1 MKKLFTLSASIACI
15 LLFMAMNVN
24 GQWNTTGNDIYNTN
38 TGNVGIGTNT
48 PGYLL
53 HVAKNTTSPSIRI
66 QNLGGGGG
74 AAFEMIDNAS
84 TADWKFKATNS
95 GGFKIR
101 DHASALDVLTIE
113 KNALANALYIKQG
126 GNVGLGVTN
135 PLEKLHVNGAVLIGN
150 TSTSNAGTIRW
161 NGSNFSGYNGSSWV
175 NLDFTWSDPWIQLP
189 NIPYGNPEFCSG
201 PQPMSLSFAF
211 PGVANPM
218 ARLYVTDMSAI
229 GLFPHQIE
237 IEGSTL
243 GGPVVFN
250 ASQLFRMSAGMNP
263 PFIDYSVGIFGMD
276 GTFKVCLGAALT
288 ATAQSDNT
296 TMIRTN
302 QSGIVDLPNQSRI
315 RAYQVDPS
323 GAGLVQ
329 TIPPGIWTPVNF
341 TFDTPLPVGYDEQFE
356 FVLAPAVNMPTPV
369 ENAFFAAV
377 QEGYYQVNA
386 RCEFNVETIEG
397 GPVMVAPNSY
407 VSIAIYTGA
416 APGITGSNSIGNNL
430 QIGYMNGPDHLPLT
444 NNNAPNVSD
453 VIYLLPGQ
461 IISIWVYH
469 TAMTPM
475 NLRQGPNIM
484 YVSIHKV
491 S

>member
-1 MKKLFTLSASIACI
+1 MKKLFTLSASIAWM

-24 GQWNTTGNDIYNTN
+24 GQWNFSGNDIYNTN
-38 TGNVGIGTNT
+38 TGNVGIGINT

-66 QNLGGGGG
+66 QNLGGTGG

-126 GNVGLGVTN
+126 GNVGIGITN
-135 PLEKLHVNGAVLIGN
+135 PLEKLHVYGAILIGN
-150 TSTSNAGTIRW
+150 TSTSNAGTLRW
-161 NGSNFSGYNGSSWV
+161 DGNNFLGYNGSSWV
-175 NLDFTWSDPWIQLP
+175 NLDFTWSDPWIQAP
-189 NIPYGNPEFCSG
+189 NVPFGNPEFCSV

-211 PGVANPM
+211 PGIPNPM
-218 ARLYVTDMSAI
+218 ARLYVTDMSAT
-229 GLFPHQIE
+229 GLFPHQVE
-237 IEGSTL
+237 IESISL
-243 GGPVVFN
+243 GGPAVFN

-263 PFIDYSVGIFGMD
+263 PFIDYSVGIFGLD

-315 RAYQVDPS
+315 RAFQLDP
-323 GAGLVQ
+323 AGFVQ
-329 TIPPGIWTPVNF
+329 TVPPGIWVPVNF
-341 TFDTPLPVGYDEQFE
+341 TSDSPLPGGYDEQNE
-356 FVLAPAVNMPTPV
+356 FTVAATASAGVPPELAYFTA
-369 ENAFFAAV
+369 AFS
-377 QEGYYQVNA
+377 GYYQVNA
-386 RCEFNVETIEG
+386 RCEFNVDYFVG
-397 GPVMVAPNSY
+397 GPVMLGPNSY
-407 VSIAIYTGA
+407 VSIAIWRGP
-416 APGITGSNSIGNNL
+416 APGATASYAIGNNL
-430 QIGYMNGPDHLPLT
+430 QVGYANGPNTGILFF
-444 NNNAPNVSD
+444 NNAPTVSD
-453 VIYLLPGQ
+453 VVYLNAGQ

-469 TAMTPM
+469 SALTPM
-475 NLRQGPNIM
+475 DMIPGSNKV